1 MSLPAC
7 QQRVLDRMEGALR
20 ASEPHLTS
28 MYAIFSQLNAGEPI
42 GAEQLARKRLR
53 WFQPG
58 TAMYAVV
65 LIPAMFAAI
74 IIGALLG
81 GGARSTT
88 GCEASY
94 SVGGVSPLA
103 SRPSCPVSDKP
114 KTPVSDKP
122 KTPVSDKPKTGVRKT
137 ISTTVR
143 LACTATAAPSRFIT
157 MINHD
162 QAFVPAA
169 RAEATA
175 AGPPGT
181 C

>member
-28 MYAIFSQLNAGEPI
+28 MYAIFSRLNDGEPV
-42 GAEQLARKRLR
+42 GTEQLARKRLR

-58 TAMYAVV
+58 TAMYAIV
-65 LIPAMFAAI
+65 LIPVMFAAV

-81 GGARSTT
+81 GGARSTAA
-88 GCEASY
+88 CEASY

-103 SRPSCPVSDKP
+103 GRPSCPVDKP
-114 KTPVSDKP
+114 KA
-122 KTPVSDKPKTGVRKT
+122 GVRKT
-137 ISTTVR
+137 ISSTAR
-143 LACTATAAPSRFIT
+143 LACSGAASPARFATMTR
-157 MINHD
+157 ND
-162 QAFVPAA
+162 QVVVPAA
-169 RAEATA
+169 RAAAPA

>member
-28 MYAIFSQLNAGEPI
+28 MYAIFSQLNANEPI

-58 TAMYAVV
+58 TAMYAIV
-65 LIPAMFAAI
+65 LIPVMFAAI
-74 IIGALLG
+74 IVGAVLG
-81 GGARSTT
+81 GGARSTAA
-88 GCEASY
+88 CEASY

-114 KTPVSDKP
+114 KS
-122 KTPVSDKPKTGVRKT
+122 GVRKT
-137 ISTTVR
+137 ISSTAR
-143 LACTATAAPSRFIT
+143 LACAAAAPPSRFTT
-157 MINHD
+157 MTRND
-162 QAFVPAA
+162 QGFVPAA
-169 RAEATA
+169 RVSATA

-181 C
+181 CET

>member
-7 QQRVLDRMEGALR
+7 QQRVLDCMEGALR

-28 MYAIFSQLNAGEPI
+28 MYAIFSQLNAGERI
-42 GAEQLARKRLR
+42 GTEQLARKRLR

-58 TAMYAVV
+58 TAMYAIV
-65 LIPAMFAAI
+65 LVPVMFAAI

-88 GCEASY
+88 ACEASY
-94 SVGGVSPLA
+94 SVGGISPLS

-114 KTPVSDKP
+114 KT
-122 KTPVSDKPKTGVRKT
+122 GVRKS

-143 LACTATAAPSRFIT
+143 LACTATAPPSRFTT
-157 MINHD
+157 MTGHD
-162 QAFVPAA
+162 QVFVPAP
-169 RAEATA
+169 RTETTA
-175 AGPPGT
+175 AGPPGM

>member
-20 ASEPHLTS
+20 ANEPHLTS
-28 MYAIFSQLNAGEPI
+28 MYTIFSQLSADEPI
-42 GAEQLARKRLR
+42 GTEQLARKRLR

-58 TAMYAVV
+58 TAMYAIV
-65 LIPAMFAAI
+65 LIPVMFAAI
-74 IIGALLG
+74 IVGALLG
-81 GGARSTT
+81 GGARSTSA
-88 GCEASY
+88 CEASY

-103 SRPSCPVSDKP
+103 GRPSCPLSNKP
-114 KTPVSDKP
+114 KA
-122 KTPVSDKPKTGVRKT
+122 GVRKT

-143 LACTATAAPSRFIT
+143 LACTAAAQPSRFT
-157 MINHD
+157 TTNGDD
-162 QAFVPAA
+162 QAFLPAA
-169 RAEATA
+169 RGAAMA